1 MKVLFLLLPLVVV
14 GIGIY
19 TFGLSSRDSNLMD
32 QIPTILDPKS
42 ILDERP
48 TTPEPFPI
56 SKTPDVSKDL
66 ETQADRVNKW
76 IQEGHANYS
85 AYYNYIQVLSSYLST
100 FKINF

>member
-19 TFGLSSRDSNLMD
+19 TFGLSSSDSNLMD

-85 AYYNYIQVLSSYLST
+85 GKFALLYILM
-100 FKINF
+100 